1 MGAIMSSFDGGGYPY
16 NAGTFSGA
24 NRVHVPFLADIKFGA
39 STLPTGTI
47 RAMRFQAPYNMS
59 IDALVIENAGAGDT
73 GEKARLG
80 IYAETANGLPG
91 ALIAAAAEITLGA
104 AVDVNF
110 AAISSTPLVEGT
122 SYWLAFT
129 GDATTNWGLVTA
141 ATTVSSGG
149 FGLSMYN
156 VRSGFAMWEAD
167 LPSLGTAL
175 APFLSKTAVYGA
187 LPDPFGTPSGS
198 VDTMPLIGVLEV

>member
-1 MGAIMSSFDGGGYPY
+1 MTAASSAYPRGGYPF
-16 NAGTFSGA
+16 NVGDSAGA

-39 STLPTGTI
+39 TTLPTGTI
-47 RAMRFQAPYNMS
+47 RACRFIAPYNMS

-80 IYAETANGLPG
+80 IYAEAANGTPA

-110 AAISSTPLVEGT
+110 AAISSTAITAGT
-122 SYWLAFT
+122 PYWLAFT
-129 GDATTNWGLVTA
+129 GDATTNWGLVSTGTA
-141 ATTVSSGG
+141 ISSGG
-149 FGLSMYN
+149 FGLTMYN
-156 VRSGFAMWEAD
+156 SRSGFAPWAAD
-167 LPSLGTAL
+167 APALGTAF
-175 APFLSKTAVYGA
+175 APFISKTHVYGA
-187 LPDPFGTPSGS
+187 LPDPFGTPTGT